1 MEKSLIEIS
10 NNEIKSLIYE
20 IRGKQVIL
28 DSDVARFYDYETK
41 KINQTVKRNIKR
53 FPEEFCFQLTNE
65 EMTSM
70 NLRSQNVTSNLE
82 KNNSYGGR
90 RYLPYVFT
98 EQGIAMLSGLLKND
112 IAIEISIKIMK
123 AFVEMRKFISVNNNI
138 FEKVIILENMVS
150 TKFLEHDRKFEELFN
165 LLQKDKEFNQKIFFE
180 GQIYDSYSLLID
192 IIKDATKE
200 IIIIDNYADKT
211 ILDLLS
217 KKNDNV
223 EVTIITSK
231 NSKLLNL
238 DIIKFN
244 DQYPKL
250 KIEYS
255 SEFHDRFIIID
266 SNIIYHCGASLK
278 DLGKKTFGIN
288 KIEDKRLLEKVFIS
302 NKKMEEIK

>member
-266 SNIIYHCGASLK
+266 NNIIYHCGASLK

>member
-217 KKNDNV
+217 KKNDKV

-266 SNIIYHCGASLK
+266 NNIIYHCGASLK